1 MEFGRTCL
9 SGGMEHWD
17 EAQSVA
23 ELPASYKEAKS
34 LTGSAWLIGGECF
47 AFSWVDTDSLLR
59 RLIVRDGRIRIS
71 RPFRIVSH
79 LKE

>member
-1 MEFGRTCL
+1 MEG
-9 SGGMEHWD
+9 WND

-47 AFSWVDTDSLLR
+47 AFSWVDTGSFLLR
-59 RLIVRDGRIRIS
+59 RLVVWDGRIRIS